1 MLWLGGGD
9 LNYHRCRVGGILKVN
24 TVIVALGCLVLL
36 GGCRGLYE
44 GFKMSK
50 TEDCYR
56 LAYPDQEQC
65 LQQVNVSY
73 DEYEKERGKT
83 PLPQ

>member
-1 MLWLGGGD
+1 
-9 LNYHRCRVGGILKVN
+9 LK
-24 TVIVALGCLVLL
+24 TTIVIVALGGLVFL

-50 TEDCYR
+50 AEDCYR

-73 DEYEKERGKT
+73 DEYEKERGRKQV
-83 PLPQ
+83 PE